1 MVRLKGGNPHSS
13 KEGGD
18 ESPLSL
24 LRSLR
29 ELLFDKEELAIN
41 VQEPTKE
48 SQVVNR
54 LIRTADWVRVR
65 GQIRPISAVPAP
77 EEQIGILINILRRSQ
92 DCSVEQLAVRCGYE
106 VEELIAF
113 EAGLLPR
120 RRVLEMLPN
129 LARNV
134 GFADKDL
141 LQILHTKNSKTP
153 NQ

>member
-1 MVRLKGGNPHSS
+1 
-13 KEGGD
+13 
-18 ESPLSL
+18 
-24 LRSLR
+24 
-29 ELLFDKEELAIN
+29 LFDKEELSIN

-48 SQVVNR
+48 LPVVNR
-54 LIRTADWVRVR
+54 LIRTADWVCLR

-77 EEQIGILINILRRSQ
+77 EEQIGILINILRRRRRLA
-92 DCSVEQLAVRCGYE
+92 VEQLAIRCGYE

-113 EAGLLPR
+113 EAGLVSR

-134 GFADKDL
+134 GFADQDL
-141 LQILHTKNSKTP
+141 LQILQPRNSKTL